1 VEGRH
6 REEDMKEEPSLKV
19 VRGQSASGKR
29 TRRPKGK
36 IPPSPPEV
44 VSLISSEN
52 ERASRLDPH
61 SLEEAQNLLER
72 LLFQVE
78 QNKENLDEVH
88 RVQNMCLVRLW

>member
-1 VEGRH
+1 
-6 REEDMKEEPSLKV
+6 MKAEPSLKV

-29 TRRPKGK
+29 TRRPKGQR
-36 IPPSPPEV
+36 PQSLPEV

-61 SLEEAQNLLER
+61 SLEEAQNLLEK

-78 QNKENLDEVH
+78 QDREDLDEVH
-88 RVQNMCLVRLW
+88 RVQDLCLVRLW

>member
-1 VEGRH
+1 VEGRN
-6 REEDMKEEPSLKV
+6 REEDMKAEPSLKV
-19 VRGQSASGKR
+19 LRGQAASGKR

-36 IPPSPPEV
+36 IPHSPPEV

-61 SLEEAQNLLER
+61 SLEEAQNLLEK

-78 QNKENLDEVH
+78 QSKENLEEIH
-88 RVQNMCLVRLW
+88 RVQDLCLVRLW

>member
-1 VEGRH
+1 
-6 REEDMKEEPSLKV
+6 MKSEPSLKV

-29 TRRPKGK
+29 TRRPKGQTP
-36 IPPSPPEV
+36 ISPPEV

-61 SLEEAQNLLER
+61 SLEEAQNLLEQ

-78 QNKENLDEVH
+78 QGKENLDEVH
-88 RVQNMCLVRLW
+88 RVQGLCLVRLW